1 MNLIRRREPLINPD
15 AAPSPVRPA
24 RCPNRIRRALALG
37 LALCL
42 APAAHGQSDRATRAY
57 FSANGFLNRGL
68 YQEAAA
74 EYRAFL
80 DAQPD
85 AQSGAPADQLNT
97 ARYGLAV
104 SLAHTGDADAAL
116 AQLDLIEG
124 DDFAF
129 VLDATFLQGQLLYAK
144 GDFDD
149 AARDF
154 RRLANAENARAS
166 EAASLWIECLH
177 RTGKHE
183 SAVRAWREALDHHGV
198 RAADMPRAT
207 LFAGLSLTDEGEHAE
222 ATSALA
228 TLIDRND
235 DLGKQAAMACASS
248 MLALDLNDDA
258 ARLYASLST
267 LDDPQWALPATL
279 GLARLMRAAGEPD
292 QAVLAIRNLQDR
304 LPEAQNDLQ
313 LSLELGIALIDAGE
327 HEPGRTVLGSLNA
340 GGTDLAATITYWTAK
355 SHLRSGDSKRA
366 ITLLASAADA
376 HADSPLHAEMLYDLG
391 VALYE
396 QGESERALER
406 FDRVILEHPA
416 AAIADQAQLA
426 AAKTLLALERYED
439 AAVRAELVQR
449 SDLQADAQLIIAQ
462 TASLSDNPRRGV
474 QALKR
479 WLRSNPDHPS
489 SDQARYQLGLALA
502 QSGDLDDA
510 AQTLDP
516 LFEHGVPD
524 FALPGLLVLGDAAA
538 ETGQW
543 DAAERWYRLAIERGA
558 PQADLAA
565 LKLGLA
571 LSRQSRATQAMPLFE
586 QASRSDDQAVAQHG
600 LFELGQTQLLS
611 GQPRK
616 ARPTL
621 EQLLSDAPDS
631 EFAGYAMLHLG
642 DIAER
647 EGDATLAA
655 TWYNR
660 AAETADDPVTQAAAL
675 RNRTRV
681 QLGAGDLESV
691 AEASRSADPDVRAYA
706 AIAMARM
713 GECDDAAS
721 DLERLIRS
729 DDLSFEAER
738 AARYELLWCA
748 RQGGQLDAALELVSG
763 LTREPADRFSLFAA
777 LEGAAIEL
785 QRDHLAESEDWL
797 NQAQA
802 MIEADGSLAD
812 ASTRATLVYRLAR
825 LASARNEHGE
835 VVDLLDGFAQ
845 EHADHELRTTA
856 DVLLGDSLL
865 TLGRARDA
873 AAAYERALP
882 EASDELLGPLLLRLG
897 DAHAQSQ
904 AWDKSR
910 QAYER
915 YLREQAEHDST
926 DAFEFEA
933 RFGLGWA
940 LENLGQLEDA
950 KEQYARV
957 VSGHDGPTAARAQF
971 QIGECLFAQQRFDD
985 AVRELLRVD
994 ILYDYPQW
1002 NAAALYEAGRAFEQL
1017 RKIGEARA
1025 QYREV
1030 IERFSET
1037 QWAPL
1042 ARERLD
1048 RLN

>member
-1 MNLIRRREPLINPD
+1 MNLIRRREPLTNPD
-15 AAPSPVRPA
+15 AALSPVRPA
-24 RCPNRIRRALALG
+24 RSPNRMRGRILALAIG
-37 LALCL
+37 IAVC
-42 APAAHGQSDRATRAY
+42 AVPSAHGQSDKATRAY

-80 DAQPD
+80 DAQD
-85 AQSGAPADQLNT
+85 DAPADQLNT

-104 SLAHTGDADAAL
+104 SLAHTGSADAAL
-116 AQLDLIEG
+116 AQLDLIGG

-129 VLDATFLQGQLLYAK
+129 TFDAKFLQGQLRYAK
-144 GDFDD
+144 GEFDD

-154 RRLANAENARAS
+154 RRIANADHARAP
-166 EAASLWIECLH
+166 EAASLWVECLY

-183 SAVRAWREALDHHGV
+183 SAVRAWRESLDHHDA
-198 RAADMPRAT
+198 RPTDLPRAT
-207 LFAGLSLTDEGEHAE
+207 LFAGLSLAEESEHRE
-222 ATSALA
+222 AASALA
-228 TLIDRND
+228 ALADRKD
-235 DLGKQAAMACASS
+235 DIGKQAAMACAGS
-248 MLALDLNDDA
+248 MLALERNDDA
-258 ARLYASLST
+258 ARLYASLAT
-267 LDDPQWALPATL
+267 LDEPQWALPSTL
-279 GLARLMRAAGEPD
+279 GLARLMRAAGEPG
-292 QAVLAIRNLQDR
+292 QAVRAIRHLQAR
-304 LPEAQNDLQ
+304 LPEARNDLQ
-313 LSLELGIALIDAGE
+313 LALELGIALIDSGE
-327 HEPGRTVLGSLNA
+327 HEPGRTVLASMNA
-340 GGTDLAATITYWTAK
+340 GGTDLAATIEYWTAK
-355 SHLRSGDSKRA
+355 SYLRSGDSKRA
-366 ITLLASAADA
+366 ITLLASATDA
-376 HADSPLHAEMLYDLG
+376 HKGSPLHAEMLYDLG

-406 FDRVILEHPA
+406 FDRVILEHPDSV
-416 AAIADQAQLA
+416 IADHAQLA
-426 AAKTLLALERYED
+426 SAKTLVTLERYND
-439 AAVRAELVQR
+439 AAIRVGLVQR
-449 SDLQADAQLIIAQ
+449 SDLQADAQLIVAQ
-462 TASLSDNPRRGV
+462 TAGLSDNPRRGV

-479 WLRSNPDHPS
+479 WLHSNPDHPS
-489 SDQARYQLGLALA
+489 SDQARYQLGLAQA

-516 LFEHGVPD
+516 LFEDGVPD

-543 DAAERWYRLAIERGA
+543 DAAERWYHMAIDRGA

-571 LSRQSRATQAMPLFE
+571 LSRQGRATDALPLFE
-586 QASRSDDQAVAQHG
+586 QASRSADQQVAQHG
-600 LFELGQTQLLS
+600 LFELGQTRLLS
-611 GQPRK
+611 DQPRE
-616 ARPTL
+616 ARATL
-621 EQLLSDAPDS
+621 EQLLDAAPGC

-642 DIAER
+642 DMAER

-655 TWYNR
+655 SWYNR
-660 AAETADDPVTQAAAL
+660 AADAADDPETRAAAL
-675 RNRTRV
+675 RSRTRV

-706 AIAMARM
+706 AIANARM
-713 GECDDAAS
+713 GECDEAAT

-748 RQGGQLDAALELVSG
+748 RQAGQLDAALELVSG

-785 QRDHLAESEDWL
+785 QRDNLAESEDWL

-802 MIEADGSLAD
+802 MIDADGSLAD
-812 ASTRATLVYRLAR
+812 AGIRATLVYRLAR
-825 LASARNEHGE
+825 LASARSEHE
-835 VVDLLDGFAQ
+835 LVVDLLDGFAHA
-845 EHADHELRTTA
+845 HADHDLRTTA

-865 TLGRARDA
+865 ALGRARDA

-882 EASDELLGPLLLRLG
+882 EISEDLLGPLLLRLG
-897 DAHAQSQ
+897 DAHATNQ

-915 YLREQAEHDST
+915 YLRESAEAS
-926 DAFEFEA
+926 DADVFEYEA

-940 LENLGQLEDA
+940 LENLGHLDDA
-950 KEQYARV
+950 KEQYVRV

-971 QIGECLFAQQRFDD
+971 QIGECLFAQEHFDD

-1025 QYREV
+1025 QYRDV
-1030 IERFSET
+1030 IERFEDT
-1037 QWAPL
+1037 EWAPL